1 VAPIDGSGE
10 IEEVINRP
18 FAGLPHHVDVVIGH
32 ARKTGRAALSQL
44 RYLDGVPKYIHF
56 VHMDR
61 SRSNGRRKQTISE
74 GVPVLLSRTSGLA
87 QAIEMRLPTVP
98 RSYAIDVQDGPE
110 PTLDRSSDDCWRQ
123 TPSKTPMGYAML

>member
-1 VAPIDGSGE
+1 MRARRDV
-10 IEEVINRP
+10 
-18 FAGLPHHVDVVIGH
+18 PHFPNSDISTEF
-32 ARKTGRAALSQL
+32 RSTSTSFTW
-44 RYLDGVPKYIHF
+44 I
-56 VHMDR
+56 R

-110 PTLDRSSDDCWRQ
+110 PTARQ
-123 TPSKTPMGYAML
+123 IVRRLLAPDAEQDAHGLRDAMIQAVA